1 MPGLKKGKAFKSL
14 QDLEE
19 FIKDVENEQ
28 YIQLYKRD
36 SKKISTMLKSCPK
49 KCNNANRDLI
59 YYLLTYAC
67 YKGGQNFKSR
77 GEGKRKCSTF
87 RDDCPMR
94 LTFRL
99 SPDGQKLILTKVEN
113 THNHDLDKTMF
124 SLLPKQR
131 RLNTDEKKE
140 ILRLKTLKCSKAL
153 VKDYMQSKTGK
164 KLSLSDISNVR
175 STSTKSDLAEVVDF
189 LEGQPESQVYAFTDA
204 NNVLQG
210 IFFQNQQMRSYFST
224 YPELLVIDSS
234 FKMTKSHIHLY
245 VLLTADGNGEGLV
258 VGSFIIQNEN
268 PDFIACMI
276 RVFKSQNPSWVRT
289 ETVLTDKIFT
299 ERKLLAQEFPD
310 ANVRYCPYNVLKT
323 FESNVTTGEMGIS
336 YSDRDTVWSIF
347 KKMASSKNPEQ
358 YKEYYDSLIDLNLPA
373 VSKYFND
380 NWHSCQEEWVQYLEE
395 GRFQHGVPTT
405 HQLHLFTQKIRP
417 LYSLHN
423 NLKDFYRDFLELLET
438 THNER
443 KQKAVQMIY
452 KNKSTTILP
461 NSAEDQ
467 YFRQLTPFAFKYI
480 KKSIEDSE
488 GVQLVE
494 SDGTCYVS
502 ATQIKVD
509 AEKCQCDFNKHTRIP
524 CAHILKYRSS
534 QNLEMYNAKMVPSRF
549 KRQLYLENY
558 KSKVYVAD
566 TIKVEIRGVE
576 VDSPDDEDNDNTEIA
591 ANKDDEDFYQL
602 THEQKHTRASKICQK
617 LVGVMADMDTQSF
630 HQHCSELENLIKSWN
645 LSISDSPFDNEDL

>member
-99 SPDGQKLILTKVEN
+99 SPDGQKLILTKVED

-153 VKDYMQSKTGK
+153 VQDYMQNKTGK

-175 STSTKSDLAEVVDF
+175 STSTKSDLSEVVDF
-189 LEGQPESQVYAFTDA
+189 LEGQPESYVHAFTDA

-210 IFFQNQQMRSYFST
+210 IFFQNKQMMNYFST
-224 YPELLVIDSS
+224 YPELLVIDST
-234 FKMTKSHIHLY
+234 FKMTKSHIQLY

-258 VGSFIIQNEN
+258 VGSFIMQNEN
-268 PDFIACMI
+268 PDLVACMV
-276 RVFKSQNPSWVRT
+276 RVFKTQNPCCMRT
-289 ETVLTDKIFT
+289 EIVLTDEVLT

-310 ANVRYCPYNVLKT
+310 ANLRYCPYNILKT
-323 FESNVTTGEMGIS
+323 FESSVTTRQMRIS
-336 YSDRDTVWSIF
+336 YSERDTVLSIF
-347 KKMASSKNPEQ
+347 KKLASSKNPEQ
-358 YKEYYDSLIDLNLPA
+358 YKECYDSLIDLNLPA
-373 VSKYFND
+373 VTKYFND
-380 NWHSCQEEWVQYLEE
+380 NWHNCQEEWVQYLEE
-395 GRFQHGVPTT
+395 GRCLHGVPTT
-405 HQLHLFTQKIRP
+405 HQLQLFTQKIRP

-423 NLKDFYRDFLELLET
+423 NLQDFYKDFLDFLET

-443 KQKAVQMIY
+443 KQKAIQMIY
-452 KNKSTTILP
+452 KNKSTTIAP

-494 SDGTCYVS
+494 CDGTYYV
-502 ATQIKVD
+502 AGTGITVN
-509 AEKCQCDFNKHTRIP
+509 AERCQCDFNKHTRIP
-524 CAHILKYRSS
+524 CQHIFKYRSS
-534 QNLEMYNAKMVPSRF
+534 QNLEMYSDKMVPNRF

-558 KSKVYVAD
+558 KSKVYAAD
-566 TIKVEIRGVE
+566 AIKVEIRGVDA
-576 VDSPDDEDNDNTEIA
+576 DSADDEDNDHTEMA
-591 ANKDDEDFYQL
+591 VNKEDEDSQPL
-602 THEQKHTRASKICQK
+602 TLEQKHARASKISQK
-617 LVGVMADMDTQSF
+617 LVSLMADMDSRRF
-630 HQHCSELENLIKSWN
+630 IQHSVELENLIQSWN
-645 LSISDSPFDNEDL
+645 LPVSDTAFDKEDL